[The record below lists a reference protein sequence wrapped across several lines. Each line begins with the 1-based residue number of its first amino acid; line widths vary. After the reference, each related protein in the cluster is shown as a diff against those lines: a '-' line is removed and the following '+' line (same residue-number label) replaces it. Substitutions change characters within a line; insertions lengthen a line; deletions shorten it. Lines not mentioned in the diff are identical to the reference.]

1 MIYYGVFFMRKKRA
15 KLIIVLITCIC
26 IVSSCG
32 IEKINNKKEKDIDFT
47 VVAENEI
54 PTEVNQIIEER
65 KEKEFKAAYSD
76 EQYTYIII
84 GYGKQKY
91 QGYSIM
97 VKKLYETK
105 NAVFVRTEFEGPKEY
120 TNNEIVTYPVIVI
133 KMEYSDKNIIFDE

>member
-1 MIYYGVFFMRKKRA
+1 MIYYGVFFMQKNRT
-15 KLIIVLITCIC
+15 KLVMMLMACIIIT
-26 IVSSCG
+26 SACG

-54 PTEVNQIIEER
+54 PVEVNQIIEER

-91 QGYSIM
+91 QGYSIT
-97 VKKLYETK
+97 VKKLYETQ
-105 NAVFVRTEFEGPKEY
+105 NAIFVRTEFKGPKEY
-120 TNNEIVTYPVIVI
+120 TNSEIQTYPVIVI
-133 KMEYSDKNIIFDE
+133 KMEYSDKSIIFDE